1 MKTSFRALGES
12 EKVDE
17 PLQIM
22 THKRIIMRRNYTKH
36 TTGQNNSFHYSCNCR
51 ITGNS
56 SINIQK

>member
-22 THKRIIMRRNYTKH
+22 THKRIVMRRNYTNH
-36 TTGQNNSFHYSCNCR
+36 TTGQNNSFLYFM
-51 ITGNS
+51 
-56 SINIQK
+56 